1 MKYIGFMV
9 CEGVTKNRTTNL
21 VSPKARVYTSQ
32 PLKSLPRSA
41 HNPPTSSSGNT
52 KSIPRPSEKTWTQET
67 SSSQLSRPVLPSMPH
82 QSSLPLENSKFL
94 PYRSLSLSLSLSLC
108 VIFIFLYVYVS
119 LCVCIW
125 QMGIMKWEGNIIERN
140 QRKLKRMGNSK
151 PHFVYPSLAFYSFLL
166 LSFFLSFGCF
176 ASSSHRSLELS
187 SGHVVLSRSVW
198 ARVSLRAW
206 MRATLQKDRH
216 VGYLSHI
223 VIVTRSVHVAV
234 IWRVHVVLLF
244 D

>member
-67 SSSQLSRPVLPSMPH
+67 SSSQLSRPVLPSIPH

-94 PYRSLSLSLSLSLC
+94 PYRSLSLSLSLLSLS
-108 VIFIFLYVYVS
+108 FSTSMY
-119 LCVCIW
+119 LCVCVW
-125 QMGIMKWEGNIIERN
+125 QTGIMKWEGNIIERN

-151 PHFVYPSLAFYSFLL
+151 PHFVYPWLFIRFSYFV
-166 LSFFLSFGCF
+166 SFFLSV
-176 ASSSHRSLELS
+176 ALLLRVIDLS
-187 SGHVVLSRSVW
+187 NCRVDMLCCRGLSG
-198 ARVSLRAW
+198 RV
-206 MRATLQKDRH
+206 
-216 VGYLSHI
+216 
-223 VIVTRSVHVAV
+223 
-234 IWRVHVVLLF
+234 
-244 D
+244 

>member
-94 PYRSLSLSLSLSLC
+94 PYRSLSLSLS

-119 LCVCIW
+119 LCVC
-125 QMGIMKWEGNIIERN
+125 
-140 QRKLKRMGNSK
+140 
-151 PHFVYPSLAFYSFLL
+151 LANGDYEMRGKYNWTESAETEKNGKFETPLRVSFLGFL
-166 LSFFLSFGCF
+166 FVSLTLFLSFFRLLCF
-176 ASSSHRSLELS
+176 FESSISRIVEWTCC
-187 SGHVVLSRSVW
+187 VVEVCLGTCKL
-198 ARVSLRAW
+198 ARV
-206 MRATLQKDRH
+206 D
-216 VGYLSHI
+216 
-223 VIVTRSVHVAV
+223 
-234 IWRVHVVLLF
+234 
-244 D
+244 

>member
-67 SSSQLSRPVLPSMPH
+67 SSSQLSRPVLPSIPH

-94 PYRSLSLSLSLSLC
+94 PYRSLSLSLSLSLS

-119 LCVCIW
+119 LCVCLANGDYEMRGKYNW
-125 QMGIMKWEGNIIERN
+125 TESAETEKNGKFETPLR
-140 QRKLKRMGNSK
+140 
-151 PHFVYPSLAFYSFLL
+151 VSLAFYSFLL
-166 LSFFLSFGCF
+166 LCFFLSFGCF

-187 SGHVVLSRSVW
+187 SGHVVLSKFAW

-206 MRATLQKDRH
+206 IRATLQKDRH

-234 IWRVHVVLLF
+234 IWLVHVVLPF

>member
-67 SSSQLSRPVLPSMPH
+67 SSSQLSRPVLPSIPH

-94 PYRSLSLSLSLSLC
+94 PYRSLSLSLSLCYLYLSLRLCIFVC
-108 VIFIFLYVYVS
+108 VFGKWGLWNEREIQLNGISGNWKEWEIRNPTSCILGFLFVS
-119 LCVCIW
+119 PTL
-125 QMGIMKWEGNIIERN
+125 
-140 QRKLKRMGNSK
+140 
-151 PHFVYPSLAFYSFLL
+151 F
-166 LSFFLSFGCF
+166 LSFFRLLCF
-176 ASSSHRSLELS
+176 FESSISRIVEWTCC
-187 SGHVVLSRSVW
+187 VVEVCLGTCKL
-198 ARVSLRAW
+198 ARV
-206 MRATLQKDRH
+206 D
-216 VGYLSHI
+216 
-223 VIVTRSVHVAV
+223 
-234 IWRVHVVLLF
+234 
-244 D
+244 